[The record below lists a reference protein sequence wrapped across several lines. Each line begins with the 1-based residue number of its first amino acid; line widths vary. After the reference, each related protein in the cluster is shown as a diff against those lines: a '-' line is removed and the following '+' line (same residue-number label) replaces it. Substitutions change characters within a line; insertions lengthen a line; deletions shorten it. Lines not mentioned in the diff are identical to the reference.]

1 MPKTFFALFGL
12 FIPQPLQISRSFRI
26 RISLSPNLSPF
37 PQKSLLFRN
46 PSCFSS
52 FQIIDLYVAF
62 AVSTAL
68 IQVLPK
74 TLPQFSA
81 RSIFSN
87 FCLMIFTCQISKLCL
102 SCYQYLA
109 ICGGSECESEISP
122 NQPVCL
128 CSLFD
133 DGSRC
138 QFVVI
143 FFSSS
148 FIAQALP
155 TIFFAFRIF
164 FLKSLDIVLFI
175 GMDTCR
181 QVCLTLH
188 LQEADAMT

>member
-1 MPKTFFALFGL
+1 MPKTFFALSGL
-12 FIPQPLQISRSFRI
+12 LTPQPLQISRSLRI

-128 CSLFD
+128 MMGADVNLLL
-133 DGSRC
+133 
-138 QFVVI
+138 
-143 FFSSS
+143 FFSHLVS
-148 FIAQALP
+148 LP
-155 TIFFAFRIF
+155 RHCPQF
-164 FLKSLDIVLFI
+164 FLRLGYFF
-175 GMDTCR
+175 
-181 QVCLTLH
+181 
-188 LQEADAMT
+188 